1 MQVNV
6 KRVDVIINTNN
17 VVTSPLC
24 CDVCNG
30 NLSPQLA
37 VTLETNEEAGVE
49 YPKYTRWLTCRTSG
63 CPRQI
68 AGTRFQVPTVA
79 VEV

>member
-6 KRVDVIINTNN
+6 KRVDVIQNPGGA
-17 VVTSPLC
+17 VTSPLC
-24 CDVCNG
+24 CDACNG

-37 VTLETNEEAGVE
+37 VTLVTNEDAGVE
-49 YPKYTRWLTCRTSG
+49 YPKYSRWLTCRTSG